1 MKIAYQG
8 VPGAFSEA
16 AAAGLFPGAELVP
29 QRTFGEVFAA
39 LADGSVAGAV
49 VPVENS
55 HAGMV
60 ADVYDLLREDDGA
73 TIVAEAIVRVRY
85 GLLGVPGATLAGIR
99 IARSHPQALAQ
110 CDTFLRAHGIEP
122 EVAYDTAGAAADVA
136 RAADPAVAALASGRA
151 ARRYGLTVLADGI
164 ETSTSNATRFFALAP
179 RGDDLL
185 PAAIPAALRSG
196 TPKTSLAYVTANIPG
211 ALIRTA
217 TAVRD
222 RRGAAHEDRVAPE
235 PRRGLGLRLLSRLRG
250 RPGGLPGRRRARDDA
265 PLLRLGEGAR
275 HLPRG
280 RRSDRARLAAAP
292 DAQMAPVVRRHRA
305 GGRRVALAGRLGGG

>member
-16 AAAGLFPGAELVP
+16 AAAALFPTAELTP

-60 ADVYDLLREDDGA
+60 ADVYDLLREDAGA

-85 GLLGVPGATLAGIR
+85 GLLGVPGATIEGIKV
-99 IARSHPQALAQ
+99 ARSHPQALAQ

-136 RAADPAVAALASGRA
+136 RAADPQVAALASGRA

-164 ETSTSNATRFFALAP
+164 ETSASNATRFFALGP
-179 RGDDLL
+179 RGEDTL
-185 PAAIPAALRSG
+185 PAAIPAAMRSG
-196 TPKTSLAYVTANIPG
+196 KPKTSLAYVTANVPG
-211 ALIRTA
+211 ALLRTLQPFA
-217 TAVRD
+217 TVGVQLTKIESRPS
-222 RRGAAHEDRVAPE
+222 RVAAWDYVFYLDFDGDPAVS
-235 PRRGLGLRLLSRLRG
+235 P
-250 RPGGLPGRRRARDDA
+250 AADA
-265 PLLRLGEGAR
+265 LEMM
-275 HLPRG
+275 
-280 RRSDRARLAAAP
+280 RRSCAWVKVLGTYPAAAEALEP
-292 DAQMAPVVRRHRA
+292 D
-305 GGRRVALAGRLGGG
+305 

>member
-16 AAAGLFPGAELVP
+16 AAAALFPAAELAP
-29 QRTFGEVFAA
+29 QRSFGDAFAA
-39 LADGSVAGAV
+39 LADRSVAGAV

-60 ADVYDLLREDDGA
+60 ADVYDLLREDAGA

-85 GLLGVPGATLAGIR
+85 GLLGVPGATLEGIK

-136 RAADPAVAALASGRA
+136 RAADPTIAALASGRA

-164 ETSTSNATRFFALAP
+164 ETSASNATRFFALAP
-179 RGDDLL
+179 RGDDTL
-185 PAAIPAALRSG
+185 PAAIPAAMRAG
-196 TPKTSLAYVTANIPG
+196 KPKTSLAYVTANVPG
-211 ALIRTA
+211 ALLRTLQPFA
-217 TAVRD
+217 TVGVQLTKIESRPS
-222 RRGAAHEDRVAPE
+222 RVAAWDYVFYLDFEGDPAVS
-235 PRRGLGLRLLSRLRG
+235 P
-250 RPGGLPGRRRARDDA
+250 AADA
-265 PLLRLGEGAR
+265 LEMM
-275 HLPRG
+275 
-280 RRSDRARLAAAP
+280 RRSCAWVKVLGTYPAAAGALDP
-292 DAQMAPVVRRHRA
+292 D
-305 GGRRVALAGRLGGG
+305 